1 MKKNSIAIVSSSRAD
16 FDLLKNF
23 ILLIKKNKKF
33 DTKFIVTGT
42 HLKKK
47 FGQTLNYIQEN
58 KIIIDKV
65 IKYNF
70 GGQNSKYISKQISDT
85 INLFS
90 KYISNNKPELII
102 VLGDRFE
109 IFAVSI
115 AAYVNHVPIAHIHG
129 GEITAG
135 SLDDGFRHSISK
147 LSSLHFV
154 ANKKFKSR
162 LVLMGEHP
170 NTVHNVGYLAYDN
183 ILKNKY
189 LSILNLEKKLN
200 IKMRKG
206 NVIICYHPETKNEKM
221 IKKNTDYF
229 CNFITEIACNQNL
242 TILITSPG
250 DDYHSNYI
258 DKQYNEIVKKHNN
271 IYYKKH
277 LGQHLYFNCLNMF
290 NAIIGNSSSGVLE
303 APFFNINIINIG
315 SRQYNRNLSSRITN
329 VDFSKLQNNQNLKK
343 IIFKKNRFKNFKKI
357 KNDSYTSFK
366 IIKLI
371 NNYFTKTKKNYN
383 FYDAKILK

>member
-1 MKKNSIAIVSSSRAD
+1 MKKNNIVIVSSTRAD

-33 DTKFIVTGT
+33 DTKFIVTGA

-47 FGQTLNYIQEN
+47 FGNTRNYIQEN
-58 KIIIDKV
+58 NIIIDKL

-70 GGQNSKYISKQISDT
+70 GGHNPKYLSKQISDT

-90 KYISNNKPELII
+90 KYLSDNKPDLII
-102 VLGDRFE
+102 ILGDRFE

-115 AAYVNHVPIAHIHG
+115 AAYVNYVPIAHIHG
-129 GEITAG
+129 GEITTG

-154 ANKKFKSR
+154 ADKKYKNR

-170 NTVHNVGYLAYDN
+170 KTVHNIGYLAYDN

-200 IKMRKG
+200 IKMSKI
-206 NVIICYHPETKNEKM
+206 NVIICYHPETKNKEM

-229 CNFITEIACNQNL
+229 CNFINDLANNENI

-250 DDYHSNYI
+250 DDYYTSYI
-258 DKQYNEIVKKHNN
+258 HNQYDKLIKKNNN

-277 LGQHLYFNCLNMF
+277 LGQHLYFNCLNKF
-290 NAIIGNSSSGVLE
+290 NAIIGNSSSGVIE

-315 SRQYNRNLSSRITN
+315 SRQNKRNLSSRILN
-329 VDFSKLQNNQNLKK
+329 LDFSKLKNNLKIK
-343 IIFKKNRFKNFKKI
+343 NIIFKKNQTKNFKKI
-357 KNDSYTSFK
+357 KNRSYAYFK
-366 IIKLI
+366 ISKLI
-371 NNYFTKTKKNYN
+371 SNYFKQTKKNYN
-383 FYDAKILK
+383 FYDAKIFK